1 MTSSV
6 VVYPN
11 PATDLVKI
19 ESEEQ
24 IIKVQIFGV
33 DGRLIMTKECA
44 SNQTELSVANL
55 MAGNF
60 LLHIHSKTGT
70 IVQLLSK

>member
-1 MTSSV
+1 MSIANDSFESTSSV

-11 PATDLVKI
+11 QATDLVKI

-24 IIKVQIFGV
+24 IIKVQLFRV
-33 DGRLIMTKECA
+33 DGRLITTKECA
-44 SNQTELSVANL
+44 SNQTELSVADL

-60 LLHIHSKTGT
+60 FTAHTH
-70 IVQLLSK
+70 